1 MSEIYG
7 RRIVLSCAN
16 WFLVLWHIGC
26 ALAPNIETLIICR
39 MFAGIGGAGCI
50 TLGAGLIAD
59 LFPIEQRGL
68 ATAMW
73 SCGPLIGPVVGPIAG
88 GFMGETIGWRW
99 IFWVVMIA
107 AGVVSFGIEIL
118 YRETYA
124 AVLIRR
130 KTERLSKEL
139 GRSDLRSAY
148 EPTTKQ
154 VSLSSVMKQDLKRPI
169 LLLIRSPII
178 LLLSLYVAVIYGL
191 LYLFFTTIATV
202 FITQYGFSAGLSGL
216 AFLGIGLGYFIGLA
230 LYGLTNDR
238 IVMKLVQRNGGKY
251 EPEMRLPAMIV
262 FASLLPISFFWY
274 GWSVDKNVHWIVPII
289 GMLPY
294 GIGLMGVF
302 LPVQTY
308 IIDSYQEYAASANAS
323 LTTVRS
329 LVGAV
334 LPLAGPQLFKAL
346 GLGWGNSLLGF
357 IALAFLPV
365 PIIFSRYGQR
375 IREKFRVSL
384 DGRNS

>member
-7 RRIVLSCAN
+7 RRVVLSCAN
-16 WFLVLWHIGC
+16 WFLVLWQIGC
-26 ALAPNIETLIICR
+26 AMAPNIETLIVCR
-39 MFAGIGGAGCI
+39 MFAGMGGAGCLTI
-50 TLGAGLIAD
+50 GAGLIAD

-68 ATAMW
+68 ATALW
-73 SCGPLIGPVVGPIAG
+73 SCGPLIGPVAGPIAG

-118 YRETYA
+118 NRETYA

-148 EPTTKQ
+148 EPSLEQ
-154 VSLSSVMKQDLKRPI
+154 VSVSSAMKAGLKRPI
-169 LLLIRSPII
+169 LLLVKSPIV
-178 LLLSLYVAVIYGL
+178 LLLSLYMAVVYGL

-202 FITQYGFSAGLSGL
+202 FETQYGFSTGLSGL
-216 AFLGIGLGYFIGLA
+216 AYLGIGVGFFVGLI

-238 IVMKLVQRNGGKY
+238 VVLKLIQRNGGKY
-251 EPEMRLPAMIV
+251 EPEMRLPAMIF
-262 FASLLPISFFWY
+262 FACFLPISFFWY
-274 GWSVDKNVHWIVPII
+274 GWAVDKNAHWIVSII
-289 GMLPY
+289 GMMPF
-294 GIGLMGVF
+294 GVGMMGVY
-302 LPVQTY
+302 LPIQTY
-308 IIDSYQEYAASANAS
+308 VIDSYQRYAASANAS
-323 LTTVRS
+323 LTTIRS

-334 LPLAGPQLFKAL
+334 LPLAGPQLFKTL

-365 PIIFSRYGQR
+365 PIVFSRYGQR
-375 IREKFRVSL
+375 IRERFPVDL
-384 DGRNS
+384 DG

>member
-1 MSEIYG
+1 
-7 RRIVLSCAN
+7 
-16 WFLVLWHIGC
+16 
-26 ALAPNIETLIICR
+26 
-39 MFAGIGGAGCI
+39 MFAGMGGAGCI

-88 GFMGETIGWRW
+88 GFIGETIGWRW

-148 EPTTKQ
+148 ETTTKQ
-154 VSLSSVMKQDLKRPI
+154 VSLSSAMKQDLKRPI

-191 LYLFFTTIATV
+191 LYLFFTTIASV
-202 FITQYGFSAGLSGL
+202 FMTQYGFSAGLSGL

-375 IREKFRVSL
+375 IREKFQVSL